1 MLRLTLGATGAVPAW
16 SYAGLGGEPALL
28 GPSALRAGKRTY
40 RGSRGARHAFSSAA
54 SPQPS
59 RRRSLGDWTC
69 TIVSP
74 SAAFPSSLRRS
85 GKGAMLT
92 IVPAMRMAARDRR
105 GSEMDVKCSLLEID
119 GRDLSDAIAGAH
131 SKTDAHREPR
141 DGGWGRQIIS
151 IAVPDSAAPLLRRHE
166 PYQVARLRN
175 RSAQLCP
182 SRPATL
188 ASVGGERPDALAA
201 PVAYRVR
208 QRLQQASIPGP
219 AGTGP
224 MRLPKAPWRNRAFSR
239 ERHPCDPR
247 PLSRQHAA
255 ASARILVRNE
265 VREDLPAIG
274 ASGRAGRSSTSLCGC
289 TSGAC

>member
-1 MLRLTLGATGAVPAW
+1 MLSRFLTLMLRLTLGATGAVPAW

-59 RRRSLGDWTC
+59 RRRSLGDW
-69 TIVSP
+69 
-74 SAAFPSSLRRS
+74 
-85 GKGAMLT
+85 T

-224 MRLPKAPWRNRAFSR
+224 MRLPKALWRNRAFSR

-289 TSGAC
+289 TFCGRRRRGID